1 MTKNLKSDLLLLLAA
16 AIWGFAFVA
25 QKIGMENVGPFT
37 YNGVRFALGAL
48 ALFPFLLRES
58 RPSRRTK
65 DLEVKSKARFFA
77 PLRMTKELRM
87 TGEEN
92 KVLLTGGLIAGFLL
106 FAGVSSQQI
115 GLQWTTAGNA
125 GFVTGL
131 YVVFVPI
138 VGIFVGHKTTKL
150 LWLGVIFAAVG
161 LYFLSVTSD
170 FKINT
175 GDAIVF
181 ICAVMWTFHVL
192 VIAKYSPKVNVI
204 KLALIQ
210 YVICSVL
217 CMICAFGFE
226 NVSLIGIYKAGLP
239 IAYGGL
245 LSVGI
250 AYTLQVY
257 VQKYAHPVAAVVIL
271 SLESV
276 FAVIGG
282 WIILSEPMTER
293 SLLGCGL
300 MFSGMVLAQVRK

>member
-1 MTKNLKSDLLLLLAA
+1 MTKNLKSDLLLRLAA
-16 AIWGFAFVA
+16 ARWGFAFVA

-161 LYFLSVTSD
+161 LYFLSVTS
-170 FKINT
+170 
-175 GDAIVF
+175 V
-181 ICAVMWTFHVL
+181 
-192 VIAKYSPKVNVI
+192 
-204 KLALIQ
+204 
-210 YVICSVL
+210 
-217 CMICAFGFE
+217 
-226 NVSLIGIYKAGLP
+226 
-239 IAYGGL
+239 
-245 LSVGI
+245 
-250 AYTLQVY
+250 
-257 VQKYAHPVAAVVIL
+257 
-271 SLESV
+271 
-276 FAVIGG
+276 
-282 WIILSEPMTER
+282 
-293 SLLGCGL
+293 
-300 MFSGMVLAQVRK
+300 